1 MDGRSTLI
9 VAFLMCYIADSS
21 AADFTF
27 DADWNTCENKTIE
40 VVFTKEL
47 GQTVIVDYEILEAPA
62 GPPGSLTIG
71 IGGGPTSNGL
81 SAFRSEYDPTKD
93 YIIYYR
99 EHNAPGAP
107 IQFVIVTKCTTPPP
121 PTDATTGATPTDPT
135 PTGNALRDPHMTTFD
150 GVRYN
155 FQGLCTYV
163 LTQDCSDIHKPSFQ
177 VTADFREKRSKPLTR
192 INAVNV
198 NVDGM
203 QLLRILQNN
212 SFLIQDQLFTN
223 SSAVIGN
230 GQGTVK
236 VEDEHVYVK
245 LDSPALSLV
254 WTKETHGIN
263 IALNGPNMRG
273 NVCGLLGNANGDP
286 EDDLMKSDGVIVT
299 KDDIYEFGDSWM
311 VPGSCE

>member
-1 MDGRSTLI
+1 MSFTHS
-9 VAFLMCYIADSS
+9 FSMIA
-21 AADFTF
+21 
-27 DADWNTCENKTIE
+27 
-40 VVFTKEL
+40 
-47 GQTVIVDYEILEAPA
+47 
-62 GPPGSLTIG
+62 
-71 IGGGPTSNGL
+71 
-81 SAFRSEYDPTKD
+81 
-93 YIIYYR
+93 
-99 EHNAPGAP
+99 
-107 IQFVIVTKCTTPPP
+107 
-121 PTDATTGATPTDPT
+121 PT
-135 PTGNALRDPHMTTFD
+135 PTGITEQDPHMTTFD

-163 LTQDCSDIHKPSFQ
+163 LTQDCSNIHKPSFQ
-177 VTADFREKRSKPLTR
+177 VTADFRGKYSELRSKPLTR

-203 QLLRILQNN
+203 QLLRLLKNDH
-212 SFLIQDQLFTN
+212 FLIKGHLFIN

-245 LDSPALSLV
+245 LNNPALSLV
-254 WTKETHGIN
+254 WTKPTHGIN

-286 EDDLMKSDGVIVT
+286 EDDFMKSDGVIVT